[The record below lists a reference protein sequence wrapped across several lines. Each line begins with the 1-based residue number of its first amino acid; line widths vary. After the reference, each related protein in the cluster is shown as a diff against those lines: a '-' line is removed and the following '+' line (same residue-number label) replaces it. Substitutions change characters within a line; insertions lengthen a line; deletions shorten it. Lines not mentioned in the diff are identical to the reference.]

1 MSLCRTVR
9 CLTVGTLVCSAVA
22 LPSLPAGG
30 PRPVLE
36 AVRARAP
43 GASEEQ
49 VLLETMNPFIL
60 TNLVSSRVVVEI
72 DRVAGFEP
80 SPKALQ
86 AVERTLTEHCES
98 GKRVEVVLDDEIP
111 RADWEAAAGR
121 PGLEG
126 LVARYLDRDPT
137 DWAAVEVVYV
147 VYAPDSRPWYGKSV
161 SGMTDRI
168 TFSRGEA
175 AATVRTIL
183 LFTDE
188 IRRDALLWITPAK
201 VERSVFVHELGHV
214 IGLVGNPDHMQAEQP
229 GHCGV
234 ARCVMH
240 QPGKR
245 AGFVNGLPALLA
257 GRIPSRYGERCVADI
272 ETAKRLWHA
281 RATPEFVRR
290 LKAERLL
297 RESTLP
303 DAGPSRRD
311 SR

>member
-1 MSLCRTVR
+1 
-9 CLTVGTLVCSAVA
+9 
-22 LPSLPAGG
+22 
-30 PRPVLE
+30 
-36 AVRARAP
+36 
-43 GASEEQ
+43 
-49 VLLETMNPFIL
+49 MNPFIL

-80 SPKALQ
+80 SPKALRT
-86 AVERTLTEHCES
+86 VERVLTEHCES

-111 RADWEAAAGR
+111 RAEWEAAAGR
-121 PGLEG
+121 SGLES
-126 LVARYLDRDPT
+126 LVARHLDHDPA
-137 DWAAVEVVYV
+137 DWTNAEVVYV
-147 VYAPDSRPWYGKSV
+147 LYAPDGLPWYGKSV

-168 TFSRGEA
+168 TFFRGGA

-201 VERSVFVHELGHV
+201 VERAVLVHELGHV

-257 GRIPSRYGERCVADI
+257 GRIPSRYGKRCVADI

-281 RATPEFVRR
+281 RATPEFMRR
-290 LKAERLL
+290 LKAERLF
-297 RESTLP
+297 RESMIP
-303 DAGPSRRD
+303 DAGPSPCD